1 MRSSLAA
8 AASPSWAANALL
20 RGLPI
25 ELIAVLIVAAR
36 HGARTARRPWS
47 GRVIVAR
54 AATLGAATF
63 VTGLVAVGVVVPA
76 GLAILKGNGILVPPL
91 PRPADG
97 RVVVGLAA
105 VLTLC
110 AILTFGLGLRLCHGW
125 TAILVGVSLIALPYT
140 VATLPLPPDPV
151 SMWLLRL
158 TPAAGLA
165 VQQTMTEYPQVTAHY
180 APSAGHF
187 PLPWW
192 AGLALLGAYT
202 VIVMW
207 IAVGRKPVADTD
219 GR

>member
-1 MRSSLAA
+1 M
-8 AASPSWAANALL
+8 
-20 RGLPI
+20 
-25 ELIAVLIVAAR
+25 IA
-36 HGARTARRPWS
+36 
-47 GRVIVAR
+47 AR
-54 AATLGAATF
+54 AAI
-63 VTGLVAVGVVVPA
+63 
-76 GLAILKGNGILVPPL
+76 LA
-91 PRPADG
+91 
-97 RVVVGLAA
+97 
-105 VLTLC
+105 
-110 AILTFGLGLRLCHGW
+110 FGLGLRLRHGW

-140 VATLPLPPDPV
+140 VATLPLLPDPV

-158 TPAAGLA
+158 TLAAELA

-180 APSAGHF
+180 APSAGYF

>member
-25 ELIAVLIVAAR
+25 ELVAVLIVAAR
-36 HGARTARRPWS
+36 HGARTARRPRS
-47 GRVIVAR
+47 RRVIAAR
-54 AATLGAATF
+54 AAI
-63 VTGLVAVGVVVPA
+63 
-76 GLAILKGNGILVPPL
+76 LA
-91 PRPADG
+91 
-97 RVVVGLAA
+97 
-105 VLTLC
+105 
-110 AILTFGLGLRLCHGW
+110 FGLGLRLRHGW

-140 VATLPLPPDPV
+140 VATLPLLPDPV

-158 TPAAGLA
+158 TLAAELA

-180 APSAGHF
+180 APSAGYF